1 VSSFLSAKLSVLV
14 FNLNIFLIVAFLVRG
29 IERII
34 WSFRV
39 KLLMYLLILLQIYHL
54 IWVLSLLVFS
64 YVMIIIV
71 SWLDFFHIRLV
82 ELQRFVLTKNMFNEL
97 IFTVVFCSAVISQ
110 ITNVRFVLDMSSL
123 VIISVSNC
131 CKHFGTELAWVWF
144 FPSVNSLMNL
154 QITSF
159 VEHFITKNLGFWA
172 YVISN
177 RLMTNEFSLY
187 FLTLVTNL
195 YSYNFI
201 N

>member
-1 VSSFLSAKLSVLV
+1 MSSFLSAKLSVLI

-131 CKHFGTELAWVWF
+131 CKHFWTELAWVWF
-144 FPSVNSLMNL
+144 FPGVNSLMNL
-154 QITSF
+154 QISSF
-159 VEHFITKNLGFWA
+159 VEHFFTKNLGFWA
-172 YVISN
+172 YIISN

-187 FLTLVTNL
+187 FLNV
-195 YSYNFI
+195 SSI
-201 N
+201 K

>member
-1 VSSFLSAKLSVLV
+1 VSSFLSAKLSALI
-14 FNLNIFLIVAFLVRG
+14 FNLYIFLIVAFLVWG

-39 KLLMYLLILLQIYHL
+39 KLIMYLLILLKIYHL
-54 IWVLSLLVFS
+54 IWVFSLLVFS

-82 ELQRFVLTKNMFNEL
+82 ELQRFVLAKNMFNEL

-131 CKHFGTELAWVWF
+131 CKHFGTELAWVWL

-159 VEHFITKNLGFWA
+159 IEHFITKDLGFWA

-187 FLTLVTNL
+187 LLNISSVK
-195 YSYNFI
+195 
-201 N
+201 

>member
-1 VSSFLSAKLSVLV
+1 MSSFLSAKLSVLI
-14 FNLNIFLIVAFLVRG
+14 FNLNIFLIVAFLVWG

-131 CKHFGTELAWVWF
+131 CKHFWTELAWVWF
-144 FPSVNSLMNL
+144 FPGVNSLMNL
-154 QITSF
+154 QISSF
-159 VEHFITKNLGFWA
+159 VEHFFTKNLGFWA

-187 FLTLVTNL
+187 FLNV
-195 YSYNFI
+195 SSI
-201 N
+201 K

>member
-1 VSSFLSAKLSVLV
+1 MSSFLSAKLSVLI

-97 IFTVVFCSAVISQ
+97 IFTVVFYSAVISQ

-131 CKHFGTELAWVWF
+131 CKHFVTELAWVWF

-177 RLMTNEFSLY
+177 RLMTNEFSPY
-187 FLTLVTNL
+187 FLNV
-195 YSYNFI
+195 SSI
-201 N
+201 K

>member
-1 VSSFLSAKLSVLV
+1 VSSFLSAKLSVLI

-110 ITNVRFVLDMSSL
+110 ITNVRFVLNMSSL

-131 CKHFGTELAWVWF
+131 CKHFWTELAWVWL

-159 VEHFITKNLGFWA
+159 IEHFIAKDLGFWA

-187 FLTLVTNL
+187 FLNV
-195 YSYNFI
+195 SSI
-201 N
+201 K